1 METTIETTMETAT
14 HMTMEQ
20 RIAAL
25 AVEAVQNHGIPQRKI
40 ILAITDALEMA
51 SEGLLPTRVLLNAH
65 GGYGM
70 SRAFLDWNAT
80 HDDGDLCGDVDSDT
94 ARVRLAGRMEAF
106 GAHVAA
112 RHPSIPAI
120 VSVLGSPAGRALKA
134 KLYAA
139 RGCQAA
145 EQTLANID
153 ANLRDLDDALAYSRF
168 LWKGSK
174 TAPMTR
180 YTLLAD
186 RNDLL
191 RSYMMR
197 KHTRESAQAF
207 RDTVDVAE
215 LRREFREAADDAGW
229 SAGLPTEV
237 SAAIAAYRDPPKIE
251 VSGRCVCFMDS
262 FVAAGTGEGCDRVRV
277 WFSIPRD
284 TIEASAA
291 TFLAGVLA
299 EGEGPVHRYYF
310 TEDGGCAGV
319 PNETIGLLAA
329 SGSHARLA
337 IEEAPLL
344 ASWQVG
350 EYDGLEHVIVD

>member
-1 METTIETTMETAT
+1 M
-14 HMTMEQ
+14 
-20 RIAAL
+20 
-25 AVEAVQNHGIPQRKI
+25 
-40 ILAITDALEMA
+40 
-51 SEGLLPTRVLLNAH
+51 
-65 GGYGM
+65 
-70 SRAFLDWNAT
+70 
-80 HDDGDLCGDVDSDT
+80 
-94 ARVRLAGRMEAF
+94 
-106 GAHVAA
+106 
-112 RHPSIPAI
+112 
-120 VSVLGSPAGRALKA
+120 
-134 KLYAA
+134 
-139 RGCQAA
+139 
-145 EQTLANID
+145 
-153 ANLRDLDDALAYSRF
+153 
-168 LWKGSK
+168 

-237 SAAIAAYRDPPKIE
+237 SAAIAAYRDPEAPD
-251 VSGRCVCFMDS
+251 RRVCFMDS
-262 FVAAGTGEGCDRVRV
+262 FVAAGTGEDGTGARVRV
-277 WFSIPRD
+277 WFSLPGNTLD
-284 TIEASAA
+284 ASAS

-344 ASWQVG
+344 ASWEVG